1 MAGSCSVSSMLRDEA
16 TVIPA
21 GPERRDAPVAVGWTK
36 QMSPD
41 FQKSD
46 GNLKEAAAR
55 PGGINPKKDAIAASR
70 EAPHGD
76 ADTGAEG
83 TDEGHLVNK
92 RLRGEEQGLAGCLNQ
107 APVSPSE
114 VIPVQ
119 PPEVGH
125 QLDGRDQGLK
135 PKPIVA
141 LDAVPVRPCRSSAR
155 VSEKEKR
162 ESENAVK
169 EQGLLSDQDSRES
182 KERGRKEARSGA
194 RASKA
199 IQSITL
205 EELEKGV
212 GHVGT
217 VEGKGMVD
225 GEHMVEEE
233 KEKRTISHEGPS
245 VLGGRLDAGKQA
257 AWGEEATGPE
267 KEKASTK
274 SGAGDI
280 AGQSWL
286 VCSSGGLSIFAG
298 DSIRE
303 ICDKR
308 CLANQHIP
316 QRPMKQVCS
325 VLGTLGQCSAE
336 RMYTIGGGDCFLTV
350 VCSSLTVQVQFFLK
364 DAKPGLGRECSCA
377 TQSRGK
383 LITISCC
390 RDWYECRQ

>member
-1 MAGSCSVSSMLRDEA
+1 MAGSCSVSSMLPDEA
-16 TVIPA
+16 TIIPA
-21 GPERRDAPVAVGWTK
+21 GPERRDAPVAVAWTE
-36 QMSPD
+36 QTSPD
-41 FQKSD
+41 FQESD
-46 GNLKEAAAR
+46 GSLKEAAAR
-55 PGGINPKKDAIAASR
+55 PGGTNPKRDVVGAPR

-83 TDEGHLVNK
+83 TDEGRKVSE
-92 RLRGEEQGLAGCLNQ
+92 RLRGEEQALAGCLNQ
-107 APVSPSE
+107 APVSPSD
-114 VIPVQ
+114 VSPVQ
-119 PPEVGH
+119 PPEVRH
-125 QLDGRDQGLK
+125 QLDDRDQGLK

-169 EQGLLSDQDSRES
+169 EQGLPSDQDSRES

-205 EELEKGV
+205 EELKKGA
-212 GHVGT
+212 GHVGS

-225 GEHMVEEE
+225 GEHTVEEE
-233 KEKRTISHEGPS
+233 KEKRTVSHEGPS

-274 SGAGDI
+274 SGAGDP

-286 VCSSGGLSIFAG
+286 ECSSGGLS
-298 DSIRE
+298 SW
-303 ICDKR
+303 
-308 CLANQHIP
+308 Q
-316 QRPMKQVCS
+316 Q
-325 VLGTLGQCSAE
+325 
-336 RMYTIGGGDCFLTV
+336 YT
-350 VCSSLTVQVQFFLK
+350 
-364 DAKPGLGRECSCA
+364 
-377 TQSRGK
+377 
-383 LITISCC
+383 
-390 RDWYECRQ
+390 